1 MIALSCKHV
10 FQSSQFYLT
19 SLTPRLDLKPLATL
33 EPLPSWFKQRDKPF
47 GFPKRIVSWFEP
59 GGWAGGSEKSF
70 ALHLAPLWKILWS
83 FTWIVNT

>member
-33 EPLPSWFKQRDKPF
+33 EPLPSWFKQRDNWCISFGAVPKPSL
-47 GFPKRIVSWFEP
+47 GLLRKV
-59 GGWAGGSEKSF
+59 
-70 ALHLAPLWKILWS
+70 
-83 FTWIVNT
+83 T